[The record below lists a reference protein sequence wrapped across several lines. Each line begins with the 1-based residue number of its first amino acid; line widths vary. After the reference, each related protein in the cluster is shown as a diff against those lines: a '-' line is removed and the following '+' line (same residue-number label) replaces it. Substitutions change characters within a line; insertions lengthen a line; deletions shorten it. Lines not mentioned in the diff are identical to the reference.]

1 MNFLFPAFLAA
12 LAAIAIPII
21 IHLFYFRRFKTVYFS
36 NVKFLREIKEEK
48 ASRNKLKHLLVLL
61 ARILAIACLV
71 FAFAQPFIQKDE
83 NSKVVQGSKAVS
95 VYIDNSFSMDAKSE
109 DVSLFEKARYKAREI
124 AQAYGPEDRFQLLT
138 NDFEGKHQ
146 RLLLKDEFLAQLDE
160 VSVSPNTQKLED
172 VVNRQKQA
180 LENSDAKQKNC
191 YLISDFQKNI
201 ADFENDTLYK
211 YYLVPLQSVQQQ
223 NVFIDSVW
231 FEQPVLMLN
240 ETNKL
245 LVRVVNTGESEIKG
259 SRLSLLINNNAK
271 SLKDLNIPAKTTLT
285 DTLTFAITES
295 GWNKCEVNVID
306 EPITFDDTYY
316 FSFEIASQVGIL
328 GVFGTQASP
337 YLRALMRQSTDF
349 NYQEQA
355 IGQLDYAKLPANQLI
370 VLSGIREIPTGLA
383 DVLRKYIEGGGS
395 LVIFPDAQINKD
407 NYNNFLRGLSV
418 NTYTSLNNNRR
429 EVGSINIEQ
438 EVFKNVFERNPTDN
452 ANTDLPFA
460 ATSWDMSAYSNTGEE
475 VLISFKDGGS
485 MFSKYNV
492 GAGKV
497 YLAAVPL
504 DNKTSN
510 LPSHAVFVPLIH
522 KIAVVSTRTG
532 RLAYTIGN
540 DNTIEAN
547 TKITDK
553 ESVFK
558 LKGEKKE
565 FIPGQKVVGAKA
577 ILSLNNQIK
586 EAGHYDLEMEAGK
599 PLADLAFNYNRQESI
614 LEYLNM
620 SDLKEKYKYP
630 NIQILESNYDLTH
643 TVATIDRGM
652 PLWKWCLILA
662 LAFLTIEILL
672 LRLWR

>member
-36 NVKFLREIKEEK
+36 NVRFLREIKEER
-48 ASRNKLKHLLVLL
+48 ASRNKLKHLLVMLS
-61 ARILAIACLV
+61 RIFAVACLV
-71 FAFAQPFIQKDE
+71 FAFAQPFLQKDE

-146 RLLLKDEFLAQLDE
+146 RLLLKDEFLTLLDE
-160 VSVSPNTQKLED
+160 VTISPNSQKLAD

-201 ADFENDTLYK
+201 ADFDNDTLYK

-231 FEQPVLMLN
+231 FAQPVLMLN

-245 LVRVVNTGESEIKG
+245 LVRVVNTGETEVTG
-259 SRLSLLINNNAK
+259 SRLSLLINGNAK
-271 SLKDLNIPAKTTLT
+271 SLKDLNIPPKTTLT
-285 DTLTFAITES
+285 DTLTFAITET
-295 GWNKCEVNVID
+295 GWNRCEVTVID

-316 FSFEIASQVGIL
+316 FTFEISSQVNVLGIY
-328 GVFGTQASP
+328 GAQSNP
-337 YLRALMRQSTDF
+337 YLRALMRQSPNF

-355 IGQLDYAKLPANQLI
+355 IGQLDYAKLPANQAIILW
-370 VLSGIREIPTGLA
+370 GIKDIPTGLA
-383 DVLRKYIEGGGS
+383 ETLRKYVEGGGS
-395 LVIFPDAQINKD
+395 LVLFPELQMNSE
-407 NYNNFLRGLSV
+407 NYNSFLRGLSV
-418 NTYTSLNNNRR
+418 NTYTALNNNKR
-429 EVGSINIEQ
+429 EVGRINIEQ

-460 ATSWDMSAYSNTGEE
+460 NTSWDMSAYSNTGEE

-492 GAGKV
+492 GSGKI
-497 YLAAVPL
+497 YLSAVPL
-504 DNKTSN
+504 DNKASN
-510 LPSHAVFVPLIH
+510 LPAHAVFVPLIH

-532 RLAYTIGN
+532 RLAYTIGK
-540 DNTIEAN
+540 DNNIEVN

-558 LKGEKKE
+558 IKGTNKE
-565 FIPGQKVVGAKA
+565 FIPGQKIVGAKA

-586 EAGHYDLEMEAGK
+586 EAGYYNLFMEEAT
-599 PLADLAFNYNRQESI
+599 PLASLAFNYNRQESI
-614 LEYLNM
+614 LEYLGM
-620 SDLKEKYKYP
+620 AELKEKYKAP
-630 NIQILESNYDLTH
+630 NIQVLESNYDLTN

-662 LAFLTIEILL
+662 LVFLTIEILL